1 MSKKVYLYP
10 LWLRIW
16 HWANAFLY
24 LILILTGISL
34 HYSDTGSLLIP
45 FSVSVLIHNISGV
58 LLTLLYLIYAI
69 LNITSGNYKFYLPK
83 LKTLLSD
90 IKRQIKFYMFGIFDK
105 ERHPFPVNEK
115 NKFNPMQ
122 KLSYLAIMFIF
133 TPMIIISGWLLMFP
147 ELAPDEVFGMGGVW
161 PMALLHIIT
170 GYILSIFMFVHIYLG
185 TTGHTAFD
193 LFKAMITGW
202 NHIEEERESIAKPA
216 PIIAPEEEIKQPKKK
231 RLFPQVFYNPI
242 TLAGALITLISFG
255 LFLFFLIMETI
266 TDTHNPYVGIITF
279 LLLPSILIFG
289 LILIAFGIFREN
301 RILIALRHL
310 ERRLPVIDL
319 NNPKHQVAVLVF
331 TIGTI
336 VLIMLSVF
344 GSFKAYEYTESD
356 EFCGTL
362 CHIVM
367 EPEWVTYKRSPHSH
381 VGCVKCHIGP
391 GADWFVKSKLS
402 GVYQI
407 YSTLANKYSRPIE
420 TPVRDLRPAQETC
433 EQCHWP
439 KHFYHPKTI
448 NRNYYVADEKN
459 SKYTIEMLMHVG
471 GGNIEIGNVEGIHWH
486 MNLGNEIHYYATDHS
501 RQEIPWVKSKS
512 LTTGREIIYKL
523 PDFEIDPDI
532 LRTNQLR
539 KFDCI
544 DCHNRPSHKFNPP
557 AQIVNLYLS
566 MGRIDPSIP
575 YIKKIAVQALESNL
589 TTTENVYS
597 SINKFVWTFYENQY
611 PNLHE
616 HYSQLIQNA
625 VTEIANI
632 LSNNYFPKMRASWR
646 SFPDNI
652 GHLHSPGCFRCHDG
666 NHVSPEGKVLTND
679 CNACH
684 TFKSE
689 ILPSEP
695 HQPIKI
701 VNDFVHPGYDDE
713 AIKRQNCVF
722 CHGTNSSVQLTA
734 RPKLKNQNLKK

>member
-1 MSKKVYLYP
+1 MSEKIYLYP

-16 HWANAFLY
+16 HWANAFLF
-24 LILILTGISL
+24 LVLILTGISL
-34 HYSDTGSLLIP
+34 HYSDTGSLFIP
-45 FSVSVLIHNISGV
+45 FSVAVLIHNICGV
-58 LLTLLYLIYAI
+58 LLTLLYLLYVI
-69 LNITSGNYKFYLPK
+69 LNLTSGNYKYYLPK
-83 LKTLLSD
+83 LKSLISD
-90 IKRQIKFYMFGIFDK
+90 IKKQAKFYMFGIFDK
-105 ERHPFPVNEK
+105 EHHPFPVDEN

-122 KLSYLAIMFIF
+122 KLAYISVMYFL
-133 TPMIIISGWLLMFP
+133 TPLIIISGWLLMFP

-161 PMALLHIIT
+161 PMALLHIVI
-170 GYILSIFMFVHIYLG
+170 GYFLSLFMFVHIYLG
-185 TTGHTAFD
+185 TTGKTALD
-193 LFKAMITGW
+193 LFKAMLTGW
-202 NHIEEERESIAKPA
+202 HHKEVPEIVHSEVHIEHDEKEKP
-216 PIIAPEEEIKQPKKK
+216 EKKK

-242 TLAGALITLISFG
+242 TLAGTLITLIAFG
-255 LFLFFLIMETI
+255 LFLFFLIIETFSEA
-266 TDTHNPYVGIITF
+266 HNPYVGIITF
-279 LLLPSILIFG
+279 LVLPSILIFG

-301 RILIALRHL
+301 RILIALRHK
-310 ERRLPVIDL
+310 ERRLPVIDF

-331 TIGTI
+331 TVGTI
-336 VLIMLSVF
+336 LLIMLSAF

-362 CHIVM
+362 CHKVM

-439 KHFYHPKTI
+439 KHFYYPKTI
-448 NRNYYVADEKN
+448 RRDYYLADEKN
-459 SKYTIEMLMHVG
+459 SKYTIEMSMHVG
-471 GGNIEIGNVEGIHWH
+471 GGNIEVGNVEGIHWH
-486 MNLGNEIHYYATDHS
+486 MNLANEIYYYTTDNS
-501 RQEIPWVKSKS
+501 RQIIPWVKSKS
-512 LTTGREIIYKL
+512 LVTGRETIYKL
-523 PDFEIDPDI
+523 PDYEIDPEI

-544 DCHNRPSHKFNPP
+544 DCHNRPSHKFHPP
-557 AQIVNLYLS
+557 AKMVNLYLS

-575 YIKKIAVQALESNL
+575 YIKNVAVQALEANL

-597 SINKFVWTFYENQY
+597 SINKFVWTFYENKY
-611 PNLHE
+611 PNLSE
-616 HYSQLIQNA
+616 HYSNLVQNA
-625 VTEIANI
+625 VTEIAEI
-632 LSNNYFPKMRASWR
+632 FSNNYFPKMKASWR

-689 ILPSEP
+689 ILPGEP
-695 HQPIKI
+695 HKPIQV
-701 VNDFVHPGYDDE
+701 VNDFVHPGGDDE

-722 CHGTNSSVQLTA
+722 CHGSKSFFELTSTN
-734 RPKLKNQNLKK
+734 RNKNNKFKK